1 MTHLF
6 NRMFR
11 FVLCGLVLL
20 GTLQAFAATTE
31 VVDAI
36 GRKVRIT
43 TPVQRVVLNFNFE
56 EFTAVAGKESGRHL
70 ARALGG
76 LAPGDFQTLF
86 GSDTQFA
93 GHARYRQLR

>member
-1 MTHLF
+1 MTRLF

-56 EFTAVAGKESGRHL
+56 L
-70 ARALGG
+70 
-76 LAPGDFQTLF
+76 LAPECSVSINFE
-86 GSDTQFA
+86 SKW
-93 GHARYRQLR
+93 